1 MTIISISQKSQC
13 PIFTL
18 KPSCPKLLLSFQR
31 ELNTYDTQQL
41 QNEAHHRISS
51 LNPEQRAIFDSIEVA
66 STQLNPAPIFIGAS
80 PGTGKSYLLN
90 TILSYFRS
98 QGKVSLACASTAS
111 ASLLLNGGKT
121 LHAQFK
127 VPININED
135 SVCNIKRGSRLAEL
149 ILVASIIIID
159 EVTMISRHVLEA
171 LDRTLR
177 DLKRNPNGIFG
188 GIPVVLSG
196 RNILILCMWP
206 GPFYDLFNVLR

>member
-1 MTIISISQKSQC
+1 MSFLTFNLPRLTTS
-13 PIFTL
+13 
-18 KPSCPKLLLSFQR
+18 LSLQR
-31 ELNTYDTQQL
+31 EINSYDTQQL
-41 QNEAHHRISS
+41 QNEANHRINS
-51 LNPEQRAIFDSIEVA
+51 LNPEQRSIFDSIEVA
-66 STQLNPAPIFIGAS
+66 SNQLSPAPIFIGAS

-90 TILSYFRS
+90 TILTYFRS
-98 QGKVSLACASTAS
+98 QGRVSLACASTAS

-149 ILVASIIIID
+149 ILATSIIVID
-159 EVTMISRHVLEA
+159 EATMINRHVLEA

-177 DLKRNPNGIFG
+177 DLKRNPDGIFG

-196 RNILILCMWP
+196 RNIDDT
-206 GPFYDLFNVLR
+206 YATLFL

>member
-1 MTIISISQKSQC
+1 M
-13 PIFTL
+13 
-18 KPSCPKLLLSFQR
+18 
-31 ELNTYDTQQL
+31 
-41 QNEAHHRISS
+41 
-51 LNPEQRAIFDSIEVA
+51 NPEQRAIFDSIEVA
-66 STQLNPAPIFIGAS
+66 STQHNPAPIFIGAS

-90 TILSYFRS
+90 TVLSYFRS

-149 ILVASIIIID
+149 ILAASIIIID
-159 EVTMISRHVLEA
+159 EATMISRHVLEA

-196 RNILILCMWP
+196 NNYIDVMYVLDLI
-206 GPFYDLFNVLR
+206 